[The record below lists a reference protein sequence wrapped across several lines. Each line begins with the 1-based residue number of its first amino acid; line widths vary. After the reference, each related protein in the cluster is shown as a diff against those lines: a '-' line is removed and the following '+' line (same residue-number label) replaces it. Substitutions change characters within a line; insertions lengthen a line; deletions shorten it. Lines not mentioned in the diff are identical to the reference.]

1 VGAVIR
7 ALSASSG
14 SSRQE
19 RRVHRGEQ
27 RYAETERSGRSRT
40 ELRRQEQAFDHATAH
55 AQFAHCHAARPMV
68 CRHLRCPV
76 ASVCDHRS
84 VGHRRDARRARCWSH
99 RRRGTWGRPAE
110 TGFYPEPGLHIK
122 QRGWAVY
129 AWQWNYDSTNKWAD
143 APLWPLLVAT
153 LLPFAVHTS
162 RTRRRQRRGRCVWCG
177 YDLGTLGQCPECGR
191 VTKAGTQR
199 YLREQKGA

>member
-1 VGAVIR
+1 MRLLTLSLRTATRPVRWSAAIFV
-7 ALSASSG
+7 ALSLLYVITVPWAIG
-14 SSRQE
+14 
-19 RRVHRGEQ
+19 VTLGEHG
-27 RYAETERSGRSRT
+27 AG
-40 ELRRQEQAFDHATAH
+40 AIGGGGIG
-55 AQFAHCHAARPMV
+55 M
-68 CRHLRCPV
+68 
-76 ASVCDHRS
+76 
-84 VGHRRDARRARCWSH
+84 
-99 RRRGTWGRPAE
+99 TWGRPAE